1 MRHTIDFF
9 AKWINFVRNSL
20 AFAFTFVRGSHKFK
34 DKIWNISLLLFTYLL
49 FIDFFKKINSIRYK
63 DIFYIKDI

>member
-1 MRHTIDFF
+1 MRQTIDFF

-20 AFAFTFVRGSHKFK
+20 AFAFVRGSHKFK

>member
-1 MRHTIDFF
+1 MRQTIDFF

-49 FIDFFKKINSIRYK
+49 FIDFLKK
-63 DIFYIKDI
+63 

>member
-1 MRHTIDFF
+1 MRQTIDFF

-34 DKIWNISLLLFTYLL
+34 DKIWNISLLFIIIYL
-49 FIDFFKKINSIRYK
+49 FIIYWFF
-63 DIFYIKDI
+63 